1 MSKYLRVRRH
11 LVEIAEGGTQVAEP
25 ETLSSINAAKRR
37 SRELQKT
44 GHTVR
49 LAERLP
55 PKRGELHR

>member
-1 MSKYLRVRRH
+1 M
-11 LVEIAEGGTQVAEP
+11 EIAEGGTQVAEP